1 MHQWLLILLLAMTW
15 HNCVKPAVSNE
26 AQAISVADATQS
38 HSATTF
44 GAMLSTHYQ
53 TIDDL
58 KRIVDIKYAHDPQ
71 DTTQAWSSYSV
82 TLTCK
87 VDGREVT
94 STLANGISEDDFLVA
109 RRGNFMDKFILGCRC
124 PFALMHR
131 RALMCIENLGRRRP
145 WDFGKGDVAFYD
157 LAEIMV
163 SHICKEDT
171 ARIPSLDLTEK
182 GYLNTFNHIT
192 AQAFMTALFSREMAD
207 FVADVHERH
216 NLPQLI
222 TGRFTTIQL
231 EDPAEGP
238 VDNYVDMLNN
248 EWGQELGLALAAKY
262 SITDQTYW
270 TPALLTA
277 CLNDIQAYYSYS
289 LGIGFTPF
297 RPDDEIVIRFASKTN
312 KLLFE
317 YVE

>member
-1 MHQWLLILLLAMTW
+1 L
-15 HNCVKPAVSNE
+15 
-26 AQAISVADATQS
+26 
-38 HSATTF
+38 
-44 GAMLSTHYQ
+44 
-53 TIDDL
+53 
-58 KRIVDIKYAHDPQ
+58 R
-71 DTTQAWSSYSV
+71 
-82 TLTCK
+82 
-87 VDGREVT
+87 
-94 STLANGISEDDFLVA
+94 NGISEDDFLVA
-109 RRGNFMDKFILGCRC
+109 RRGNFIDKFILGCRC
-124 PFALMHR
+124 PFAVMHR
-131 RALMCIENLGRRRP
+131 KALMCIENLGRRRP

-171 ARIPSLDLTEK
+171 ARIPPLDLTEK

-192 AQAFMTALFSREMAD
+192 AQAFMTALFSRETAD

-222 TGRFTTIQL
+222 TGRFTPTQL

-248 EWGQELGLALAAKY
+248 EWGQELGQMLASKY

-270 TPALLTA
+270 TPELLTA

-289 LGIGFTPF
+289 LAIGFTPF
-297 RPDDEIVIRFASKTN
+297 RPSDEIVIRFTAKIN
-312 KLLFE
+312 KLLLNDI
-317 YVE
+317 